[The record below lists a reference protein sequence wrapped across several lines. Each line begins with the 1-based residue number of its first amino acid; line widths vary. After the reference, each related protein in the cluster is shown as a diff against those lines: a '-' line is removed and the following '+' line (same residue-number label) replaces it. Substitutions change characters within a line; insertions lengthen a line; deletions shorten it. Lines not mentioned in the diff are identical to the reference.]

1 MSYSSKIDPFLFLI
15 FKFRDFGDSEYLIWW
30 RILKLKTLIYLTN
43 SSCKLWVSSQHYY
56 YNCNLGYLSRS
67 SDDELDQYIFQLFDL
82 TSSKQISL
90 EEMQMMLI
98 NLPDI
103 GFSNSQNILEP
114 DRFYTNIKNSV
125 LTCIS
130 KVNQN
135 DGLLNN

>member
-1 MSYSSKIDPFLFLI
+1 LSYSSKIDPFLFLI

-43 SSCKLWVSSQHYY
+43 SSCKLSVSSQYYY

-135 DGLLNN
+135 DGLINN